1 MPTPF
6 DWTPIFGIEFQF
18 TSASNPSAAASLN
31 KVYSEIIGTNEL
43 SEFFVTRK
51 EEGPLEIAPDPQLHI
66 LNCIAKAIGINLID
80 PNAVTQDHIANL
92 LNKCVIKHVRN
103 DGSRKRM
110 RYKTEFDAAAKH
122 AIRTNT
128 DGEPI
133 VLFELT
139 ITHWRFKTKWRPDL
153 FMQAYTGDPSSATAS
168 RAQFANLLQR
178 KYTTPKAAPPDAP
191 ILAPIT
197 PAEQAKNVNATIP
210 SETTKMVAS
219 NAAATPVEALSATQA
234 PFRWTFTPQHDI
246 ATFRRLPKSAP
257 SPSPPSGTLGEVT
270 DLPNATPAYIQSLQT
285 PCCNLLC
292 PKPKYQPVLRL
303 SKRHRDALIVKL
315 YHLYANIL
323 SMNCCFTPPNYL
335 PRRHRDAITIKLYQL
350 HATLLIANWFY
361 DDVT

>member
-6 DWTPIFGIEFQF
+6 DWTPIFGIEFRF
-18 TSASNPSAAASLN
+18 MSASNPSAAASLN
-31 KVYSEIIGTNEL
+31 KAYSEIIGPNEL

-51 EEGPLEIAPDPQLHI
+51 EEGPLEIAPDPQIHI
-66 LNCIAKAIGINLID
+66 LNCIAKAIAINLID
-80 PNAVTQDHIANL
+80 PDEVTKGHISNL

-103 DGSRKRM
+103 NGSRKRM

-128 DGEPI
+128 DEEPI

-210 SETTKMVAS
+210 SDTTKMADS
-219 NAAATPVEALSATQA
+219 NAVATPVTALSGTPANFQ
-234 PFRWTFTPQHDI
+234 RTFNPQSQSVV
-246 ATFRRLPKSAP
+246 FPRLP
-257 SPSPPSGTLGEVT
+257 
-270 DLPNATPAYIQSLQT
+270 
-285 PCCNLLC
+285 
-292 PKPKYQPVLRL
+292 QPVLRIT
-303 SKRHRDALIVKL
+303 KRHRDALKIML
-315 YHLYANIL
+315 YHLHANIL
-323 SMNCCFTPPNYL
+323 SMN
-335 PRRHRDAITIKLYQL
+335 
-350 HATLLIANWFY
+350 WFY
-361 DDVT
+361 DTCG